1 MPLQPHTADQLWGT
15 TATAAAAAGRP
26 RKRTLVVSRG
36 PTAAAADTPAHHTVT
51 HMTVPNTT
59 PHRPSHSSSS
69 SGTGGPTHTTHPHTP
84 DSSSSSRLSLE
95 WLRGC
100 CVEDVRHFFTG
111 ALGLGRKSVGCVSL
125 LTLRM
130 RDFPVDVN
138 VGRICARLG
147 WIPLQV
153 GADLYIVQKQG
164 LQQQR
169 GKGHASLWE
178 GGIGG

>member
-1 MPLQPHTADQLWGT
+1 
-15 TATAAAAAGRP
+15 
-26 RKRTLVVSRG
+26 
-36 PTAAAADTPAHHTVT
+36 
-51 HMTVPNTT
+51 MTVPHIT
-59 PHRPSHSSSS
+59 PHTPSHTSSSS
-69 SGTGGPTHTTHPHTP
+69 SSSSATGGAAMTSHPNSPGSNTNTNNSNSSS
-84 DSSSSSRLSLE
+84 SSSSSRLSLE

-153 GADLYIVQKQG
+153 GVLFFVVVGGGGGRTLLVAVAVCIDTGSGGGGVEEEC
-164 LQQQR
+164 
-169 GKGHASLWE
+169 KGSTQCCRSE
-178 GGIGG
+178 KCG